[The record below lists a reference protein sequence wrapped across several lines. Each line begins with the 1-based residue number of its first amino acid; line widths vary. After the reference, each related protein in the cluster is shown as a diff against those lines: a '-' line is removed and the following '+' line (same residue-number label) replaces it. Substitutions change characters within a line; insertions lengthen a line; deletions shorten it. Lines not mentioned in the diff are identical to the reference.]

1 VNNQRKKIDL
11 NTLGDMLAYKATEM
25 VRGKE
30 PEYGSITFTFSPAS
44 DTINYKV
51 EVNHRIPIK
60 GLTKNN

>member
-1 VNNQRKKIDL
+1 VNVHKEKVDL
-11 NTLGDMLAYKATEM
+11 NVIADTLVYKVTEM
-25 VRGKE
+25 ICGKE